1 MSTSNGFLTLQACPE
16 CMTRVLERLKR
27 AHMRQGSA
35 PPGNKGPNSDSRAW
49 PRRHLLFVDMV
60 RERMKGAPAR
70 QGGARAAA
78 AAPAKRLGSGCRP
91 ADLPVVG
98 ARA

>member
-1 MSTSNGFLTLQACPE
+1 VTEARPHA
-16 CMTRVLERLKR
+16 R
-27 AHMRQGSA
+27 AL
-35 PPGNKGPNSDSRAW
+35 PPGNKGPHSDSRAW

>member
-1 MSTSNGFLTLQACPE
+1 MGAPT
-16 CMTRVLERLKR
+16 
-27 AHMRQGSA
+27 RQGSDSSA
-35 PPGNKGPNSDSRAW
+35 QHQPESRAW

-78 AAPAKRLGSGCRP
+78 AAPAERLGSGCRP